1 MTFRPTTDRSAAVST
16 DPVRDYLHRI
26 GRTALLTAEQ
36 EFELGERMAAGLDAE
51 RRLAENATD
60 GAQLT
65 VDERRELT
73 RAARSGRSAKDHMI
87 EANLRLV
94 VSIAKRYPAPAG
106 MSLLDLVQEGTLGL
120 IRAVEKFDHHRG
132 LKFSTYATWWIK
144 QAVGRAIDDKSR
156 AIRLP
161 AHVAE
166 VLHRIT
172 RAQRTLDQQL
182 GRQATEDE
190 LAAELD
196 LTVEKVR
203 EVLRHAREPISLHL
217 QVGDDDTELGALI
230 ADDSP
235 DPAETVAAS
244 LTRGRLAAVLATLAE
259 REAQVLV
266 LRYGLDGTEPRT
278 LEQVGR
284 ILGVSRERIRQIET
298 KSMAKL
304 RKPASTRVLDGLL
317 G

>member
-1 MTFRPTTDRSAAVST
+1 MTFPTAAARPATVSA
-16 DPVRDYLHRI
+16 DPIRDYLHRI
-26 GRTALLTAEQ
+26 GRTALLTADQ
-36 EFELGERMAAGLDAE
+36 EYELGERMAAGLRAE
-51 RRLAENATD
+51 QRLSEIGTGATEL
-60 GAQLT
+60 GTA
-65 VDERRELT
+65 ERRELT
-73 RAARSGRSAKDHMI
+73 RAVRAGRAAKDHMI

-94 VSIAKRYPAPAG
+94 VSIAKRYPAPPG

-120 IRAVEKFDHHRG
+120 IRAVEKFDHQRG

-156 AIRLP
+156 AIRIP

-166 VLHRIT
+166 ILHRIT
-172 RAQRTLDQQL
+172 RAQRTLGQRL
-182 GRQATEDE
+182 GREATPEELATELE
-190 LAAELD
+190 LPA
-196 LTVEKVR
+196 EKVR
-203 EVLRHAREPISLHL
+203 EVLGHARDPISLHL

-230 ADDSP
+230 ADQGP
-235 DPAETVAAS
+235 DPSTTVADAS
-244 LTRGRLAAVLATLAE
+244 IRTQLGAVLATLAE

-284 ILGVSRERIRQIET
+284 MLGVSRERIRQIEA

-304 RKPASTRVLDGLL
+304 RKPASARALAGLL

>member
-1 MTFRPTTDRSAAVST
+1 MTLPTAARPATVSV
-16 DPVRDYLHRI
+16 DPIRDYLHRI

-36 EFELGERMAAGLDAE
+36 EYELGERMAAGLRAE
-51 RRLAENATD
+51 QRLSEIGD
-60 GAQLT
+60 GATKL
-65 VDERRELT
+65 DAAERRELT
-73 RAARSGRSAKDHMI
+73 RAARAGRAAKDHMI

-94 VSIAKRYPAPAG
+94 VSIAKRYPAPSG

-120 IRAVEKFDHHRG
+120 IRAVEKFDHQRG

-156 AIRLP
+156 AIRIP

-166 VLHRIT
+166 ILHRIT
-172 RAQRTLDQQL
+172 RAQRTLGQRL
-182 GRQATEDE
+182 GREATPEE
-190 LAAELD
+190 LAAELE
-196 LTVEKVR
+196 LAVEKVR
-203 EVLRHAREPISLHL
+203 DVLGHARDPISLHL
-217 QVGDDDTELGALI
+217 QIGDDDTELGALI
-230 ADDSP
+230 ADQGP
-235 DPAETVAAS
+235 DPSTTVADAS
-244 LTRGRLAAVLATLAE
+244 IRTQLGAVLATLAE

-284 ILGVSRERIRQIET
+284 MLGVSRERIRQIEA

-304 RKPASTRVLDGLL
+304 RKPASTRALAGLL